1 MSFGGA
7 GGYIAAKSP
16 RTRQPDPT
24 TMTDALTPE
33 SRIPPGIE
41 KILRRFATL
50 TPDLT
55 RQALVQY
62 SNKLPPLPE
71 RFQGLDPAQYRVN
84 ECQTP
89 VAIFSEFTD
98 GKMFFHAD
106 VPQGAP
112 TIRALLALLFDALNG
127 QPPETVL
134 AIPPDFV
141 RQVMGKIG
149 LETREVGL
157 NAMIERLKRAAR
169 RAAEERGPAAAE

>member
-1 MSFGGA
+1 MA
-7 GGYIAAKSP
+7 EPPPA
-16 RTRQPDPT
+16 QV
-24 TMTDALTPE
+24 
-33 SRIPPGIE
+33 PPGIE

-62 SNKLPPLPE
+62 ANRLPAPPE
-71 RFQGLDPAQYRVN
+71 RFAGVDREAYRVH

-89 VAIFSEFTD
+89 VAIFPEVVD
-98 GKMFFHAD
+98 GKMWFHAD

-112 TIRALLALLFDALNG
+112 TIRALLAMLFEALNG

-141 RQVMGKIG
+141 RQVMGRIG

-157 NAMIERLKRAAR
+157 NAMVERLKRAAR
-169 RAAEERGPAAAE
+169 GAAQGGAAAGPA

>member
-1 MSFGGA
+1 MSQA
-7 GGYIAAKSP
+7 TQTY
-16 RTRQPDPT
+16 
-24 TMTDALTPE
+24 E
-33 SRIPPGIE
+33 VPPGIQ
-41 KILRRFATL
+41 KILNRFATL

-62 SNKLPPLPE
+62 SNRLPDLPE
-71 RFQGLDPAQYRVN
+71 RFRVLDREQFAVH

-89 VAIFSEFTD
+89 VALYPEIVD
-98 GKMFFHAD
+98 GRMYYHAD

-112 TIRALLALLFDALNG
+112 TIRALLALLFGALNG
-127 QPPETVL
+127 EPPQTTL

-157 NAMIERLKRAAR
+157 NAMVERLKRAAR
-169 RAAEERGPAAAE
+169 EAQTA